1 VKIRGSNAVVTGSS
15 RGIGRAVALHLAEKG
30 ANVVICCRS
39 RVEEAEEVRRLAEAK
54 GARALVVQADLG
66 TEDGAAMVV
75 NSCVEAFGGVDILV
89 NNAGIFQLHP
99 IQEMPAE
106 ELERVIRVNLLS
118 YFHTSRSAVADMIRR
133 GKEGCI
139 VNISSIVSMI
149 GLAGGT
155 AYAASKG
162 GVTGLTVCLAREVAR
177 YGIRVNAIAP
187 GYIET
192 EMIGWMPE
200 EYRSKVISRIPMRR
214 FGTGEEVAKAVA
226 FLVEDATYMTGQT
239 LVIDG
244 GIMID

>member
-1 VKIRGSNAVVTGSS
+1 
-15 RGIGRAVALHLAEKG
+15 
-30 ANVVICCRS
+30 
-39 RVEEAEEVRRLAEAK
+39 
-54 GARALVVQADLG
+54 
-66 TEDGAAMVV
+66 
-75 NSCVEAFGGVDILV
+75 
-89 NNAGIFQLHP
+89 
-99 IQEMPAE
+99 
-106 ELERVIRVNLLS
+106 
-118 YFHTSRSAVADMIRR
+118 
-133 GKEGCI
+133 
-139 VNISSIVSMI
+139 MI
-149 GLAGGT
+149 GLPGGT

-162 GVTGLTVCLAREVAR
+162 GTTGLTVCLAREVAR